1 MDVINRNVC
10 GLDIHKKI
18 IIACLRKIL
27 RNDTVEKE
35 IKRFGTMTKDL
46 LSLSDWMKKEGVT
59 HVAMESTGVYWKPI
73 WNILESEFDI
83 TLANAKSI
91 KQVPGRKTDMKDS
104 EWIAQL
110 LQFGLL
116 SKSFVPNREI
126 RELRDLTRHRVKLI
140 QQKTSVANR
149 VQKTLEDANIK
160 LSSVATDILGAS
172 GRDMINGLINGET
185 DSDKLADYARRKLR
199 GKIPELKV
207 ALEGQVTEHHKFMLR
222 MLMDQIN
229 QIEVWIHELDLRIE
243 ELMRPFE
250 QEVSLLTTIP
260 GIEKQNAQNIL
271 AEIGFDMNQFPS
283 AAHLASWSGICPGNN
298 ESAGKH
304 KSGKTTKGC
313 KWLRRALT
321 QSGWAVARTRNS
333 YLGEQYRRLA
343 KRRGSKKA
351 AVAVGHTIL
360 CIIYYMVRDKQTY
373 KDLGED
379 HFIKL
384 HPEQHR
390 KYHVKK
396 LKALGYEVDLKP
408 IDGRVA

>member
-1 MDVINRNVC
+1 MDVIYKNVC

-18 IIACLRKIL
+18 IVACLRKIL
-27 RNDTVEKE
+27 PDNTVKKE
-35 IKRFGTMTKDL
+35 IRKYGTMTKDL
-46 LSLSDWMKKEGVT
+46 LSLSDWMKKERVT

-73 WNILESEFDI
+73 WNILEGEFDI

-116 SKSFVPNREI
+116 SKSFVPDREI

-140 QQKTSVANR
+140 QQKDSVVNR
-149 VQKTLEDANIK
+149 IQKTLEDANIK
-160 LSSVATDILGAS
+160 LSSVATDIMGAS

-185 DSDKLADYARRKLR
+185 DSEKLADLARRKLR

-207 ALEGQVTEHHKFMLR
+207 AMEGKVTEHHKFMLQ
-222 MLMDQIN
+222 MLMNQIDQI
-229 QIEVWIHELDLRIE
+229 ESWIRELDLRIE
-243 ELMRPFE
+243 ELMSPFE
-250 QEVSLLTTIP
+250 QEVSLLRTIP

-271 AEIGFDMNQFPS
+271 AEIGFDMDQFPS
-283 AAHLASWSGICPGNN
+283 DAHLASWAGICPGNN

-313 KWLRRALT
+313 KWLRRALA
-321 QSGWAVARTRNS
+321 QSAMAAGRTKNT
-333 YLGEQYRRLA
+333 YLGEHYKRLA
-343 KRRGSKKA
+343 RRRGSKKA
-351 AVAVGHTIL
+351 AVAVGHTLL
-360 CIIYYMVRDKQTY
+360 CIIYQMIKKKQVY
-373 KDLGED
+373 NDLGVE

-384 HPEQHR
+384 NPEQHKR
-390 KYHVKK
+390 YHIKK
-396 LKALGYEVDLKP
+396 LEALGYDVELKP
-408 IDGRVA
+408 KDGKVA